1 MAYFIVIGTGNDV
14 KHVVDGIKDS
24 HLQHNVITSGCVIC
38 KEEGLFYDWN
48 VFNEK
53 GEDKTQKD
61 NGPIDLHDALTNQI
75 SQFKTLIPEGAIPN
89 VFIISTCFDED
100 ESDNLQMVYK
110 ELNEIGGTV
119 QLGLLIDIVL
129 LGYNLQK
136 SSDVT
141 LRPHWNILKSIR
153 GLGNQGQ
160 FNTNILYINNMD
172 YSGAATNVDARIL
185 CKFLCNWSKMVCSNS
200 NPRTFVQNRVYSIG
214 MSEHQYDFRD
224 LNEFFSLA
232 AEERLLERT
241 LNNAPSSDTQALLDT
256 NYYKKINLDHRW
268 IDGLCKI
275 QSDWESYSSTEWD
288 PSVPLAS
295 NAYSLS
301 RQEQELASYL
311 NSYLQLYIAQE
322 QREIDRLNG
331 KICEK
336 EAEIAKLS
344 DLANTEK
351 EILEGENLEDNS
363 TTEERTEKL
372 KNEISNLQTQIRRHE
387 ANIAR
392 NTFLDANGFNAQFG
406 HSVLLTDED
415 EEQYNEHSEKVLGLI
430 DYVKSVEGINTMREA
445 VNRATGEDS
454 LPQSYPDAAVQ
465 NMGFVVP
472 RTNAISTTSDTTT
485 PPESSSDSSA
495 TEEQKQRTGC
505 LGAFLGIFKR
515 KSEATIEQDDNQEPT
530 PTLPSSAPIDSTTAL
545 NLIQTL
551 NNCVNALR
559 KADDVRHWWS
569 NLCDTV
575 EKDQK
580 RQEECLLKMNGEKDL
595 NGRYLPGKEGY
606 HPPRHRKST
615 SLIDMDKVRAYR
627 DTDPYYHQNLDKF
640 LCRWFDAEDKP
651 GNRMSMR
658 ELIKH
663 QVLDPLVGRW
673 HTLKWDGTNPF
684 VNENITDEQM
694 HAYIEHDTQQSKPF
708 VEYVRLQNDNLTT
721 ALNVQF
727 FSNNPNIPGN
737 GPEFRQKYT
746 LGTQSI
752 GPVHLDD
759 FVNSLCVVQVMD
771 IRNHIDSIKDFKP
784 KREAELHPLH
794 ADITE
799 TTLAAVGLATTI
811 EAKARAIYDW
821 ICANIA
827 YDTTKQIHD
836 ANTCWNTKRGVCQAY
851 CELFCYMA
859 EKVGLTAEMVNG
871 KTKKHNGEI
880 PEEGHAWILVYKQG
894 YDAILID
901 PTWGAGSVNGNKFIR
916 NTDNS
921 MWFDVS
927 PYWMI
932 FSHFPEKEEWTML
945 GDYKISEDQFKKLP
959 FEQPHTDTD
968 GKDYLFEK
976 LTPEN

>member
-24 HLQHNVITSGCVIC
+24 HLQHNVVTSGCVIC
-38 KEEGLFYDWN
+38 KKEGMFYDWN

-61 NGPIDLHDALTNQI
+61 NGPINLHDALTNQI
-75 SQFKTLIPEGAIPN
+75 SQFKTLIPEGVIPK

-119 QLGLLIDIVL
+119 LMGLQIDIVL

-185 CKFLCNWSKMVCSNS
+185 CKFLCNWSKMVCSDG
-200 NPRTFVQNRVYSIG
+200 NPRAFVQNRVYSIG

-241 LNNAPSSDTQALLDT
+241 LNNAPSSDTQVLLNT
-256 NYYKKINLDHRW
+256 KYYKKINLDYRW

-301 RQEQELASYL
+301 RQEHELASYL

-322 QREIDRLNG
+322 QREIERLNG
-331 KICEK
+331 KINEK
-336 EAEIAKLS
+336 EAEIVKLS
-344 DLANTEK
+344 DLANTET
-351 EILEGENLEDNS
+351 EIQEGENIENDS

-372 KNEISNLQTQIRRHE
+372 KNEIINLQTQIRRHE

-392 NTFLDANGFNAQFG
+392 NTFLDADGFNAQFG

-415 EEQYNEHSEKVLGLI
+415 EEQYNEHHDKVLGLI

-445 VNRATGEDS
+445 VNRAIGEDS

-465 NMGFVVP
+465 NIGFVEP
-472 RTNAISTTSDTTT
+472 RTDANSTISTQTTSPD
-485 PPESSSDSSA
+485 SSSDISA
-495 TEEQKQRTGC
+495 TKEQKARSGC
-505 LGAFLGIFKR
+505 LGAFWGIFKR
-515 KSEATIEQDDNQEPT
+515 KSKTTIEQHANQEELS
-530 PTLPSSAPIDSTTAL
+530 TLPGTAPIDSITAQ
-545 NLIQTL
+545 NLIQKL
-551 NNCVNALR
+551 NNCVNALK
-559 KADDVRHWWS
+559 KADDVHNWWT

-606 HPPRHRKST
+606 HLPRHRKST
-615 SLIDMDKVRAYR
+615 SLIDMDMVRKYR
-627 DTDPYYHQNLDKF
+627 DTDTYYHQNLDKF
-640 LCRWFDAEDKP
+640 LSRWFDAEEKP
-651 GNRMSMR
+651 CNKMSMP

-663 QVLDPLVGRW
+663 QVLDPLVGKW

-684 VNENITDEQM
+684 VNENISNEQM
-694 HAYIEHDTQQSKPF
+694 HEYIEHDTQQSKPF

-721 ALNVQF
+721 SLNVQF

-746 LGTQSI
+746 LGNQNI

-771 IRNHIDSIKDFKP
+771 IPNHIDSIKDFKP
-784 KREAELHPLH
+784 KCETELHPLH
-794 ADITE
+794 ADITA
-799 TTLAAVGLATTI
+799 TTLKVVGIATTI
-811 EAKARAIYDW
+811 EDKARAIYEW

-859 EKVGLTAEMVNG
+859 EKVGLTAEMITG
-871 KTKKHNGEI
+871 KTKKQNGEI
-880 PEEGHAWILVYKQG
+880 SEEGHAWILVYKHE

-901 PTWGAGSVNGNKFIR
+901 PTWGAGTVNGNKFVK
-916 NTDNS
+916 NKDNS
-921 MWFDVS
+921 TWFNVS
-927 PYWMI
+927 PYWMM
-932 FSHFPEKEEWTML
+932 FTHFPEKEEWSLLDINVT
-945 GDYKISEDQFKKLP
+945 EEQFKDLP
-959 FEQPHTDTD
+959 FELPQTDSD
-968 GKDYLFEK
+968 GKDYLFEM
-976 LTPEN
+976 LTR